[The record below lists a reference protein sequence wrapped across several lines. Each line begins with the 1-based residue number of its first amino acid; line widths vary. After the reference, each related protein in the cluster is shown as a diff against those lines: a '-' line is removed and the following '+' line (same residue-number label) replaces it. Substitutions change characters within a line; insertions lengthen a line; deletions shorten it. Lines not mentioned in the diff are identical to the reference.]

1 MICKCFEGSRKLF
14 RKCPSLVL
22 VIIHVVDGPLI
33 LEVRKSYNLLNHFL
47 TDVVTGGLAAVIYT
61 DAVQTVIMVVGA
73 LILMGFSE

>member
-1 MICKCFEGSRKLF
+1 MKLF
-14 RKCPSLVL
+14 QKCPSLVL
-22 VIIHVVDGPLI
+22 VIIHVDIHGPLI